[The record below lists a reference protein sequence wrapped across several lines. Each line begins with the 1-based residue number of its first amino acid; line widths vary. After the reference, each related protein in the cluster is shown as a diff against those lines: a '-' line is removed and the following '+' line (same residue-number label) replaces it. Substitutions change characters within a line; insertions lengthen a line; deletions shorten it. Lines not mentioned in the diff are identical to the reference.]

1 MKPRVCRAFVWALIL
16 LTPIIGAA
24 PAQLFQW
31 KNVNIQ
37 GMGYVT
43 GLIAT
48 ARADGSSG
56 VYIRTDVGGAY
67 FYERAQPS
75 LRSAQAASSRAGGI
89 RPSRVTDQ
97 AGDRWIPL
105 LEGIG
110 LAQVPGVES
119 IATETLSPDRVYVAV
134 NWPTTT
140 YLGSNGYTQYNTS
153 GEVLVSD
160 DHGNSWQPTGLAA
173 QNVLVSP
180 NGNYRVE
187 TGERLASDPNA
198 AGVVYFATRTNGLW
212 KGVRNSPGA
221 PAYTWTEVQGG
232 LPNPASLNEPAAG
245 GSGDQP
251 GFTFVLLDKS
261 TIAYN
266 PVSGAPYTQTIYVGV
281 HSSGVWRSKDGGNS
295 WSLLSGGPTDPVRA
309 AITANGTIYV
319 SCGTQNVSGTVWSYA
334 NSGWTNITP
343 APQSNPYTGIT
354 SDPTNGQIV
363 MVGNSSTNTVW
374 RSTNG
379 GSAWSSQQ
387 MSMQGH
393 DPLTPGTNP
402 SAPLYYI
409 ATTAGCNGGMA
420 ALMIDPAYPQQVWWT
435 NGWGVA
441 RTDDVGA
448 TTPFWAWHMQ
458 NLEELVAVG
467 VRVPPKPKSAGGAD
481 LLSMAMDMI
490 GFRHADRDQVPTTK
504 ISPAGVPLDPVDASW
519 EVSEFGGS
527 TYPVPWPNV
536 SMGNNLD
543 YCYTQPDNLAYV
555 GWGEWEYWS
564 NYGFSSDNGQTWTA
578 FPSVPSEMLWSNGT
592 QMLAQPIAGQ
602 IAMSATN
609 PQNMV
614 WVPGWGTFG
623 GTAAT
628 ASAANAPWPHYTR
641 DGGRTWS
648 LCLLANPPAKP
659 NPYNSQNNN
668 DVHYNALPQAWTN
681 APSPWVVNNILAADR
696 ADPAGT
702 TYYYLY
708 SANYSSTSP
717 SVFYTS
723 TDGGATW
730 NAGATNVF
738 PGGLVQPAVV
748 PNPLTQG
755 DVWVTF
761 ARNSGDVTTHPLYRS
776 QDGGAT
782 FQTVASVDSAQYVGF
797 GAGTSPGTPFVYL
810 YGRVGGATVDTM
822 YKSEDL
828 GQSWTPINNS
838 ATQDLSGASW
848 VEGDMRTPN
857 LVYVARSGRGVMYG
871 VLTEGTKKPMAPA
884 DAVARATSR
893 TAQADSPAAAG
904 RDARGAD
911 GP

>member
-1 MKPRVCRAFVWALIL
+1 MRARVYCAFVWTFIL
-16 LTPIIGAA
+16 LTPLATAA
-24 PAQLFQW
+24 PAELFQW

-48 ARADGSSG
+48 ARAGGSSD

-67 FYERAQPS
+67 YYEPLQAPP
-75 LRSAQAASSRAGGI
+75 RSALEAGRRTEAI
-89 RPSRVTDQ
+89 RPARATGQ

-105 LEGIG
+105 LDG
-110 LAQVPGVES
+110 LGLPQVPGVES
-119 IATETLSPDRVYVAV
+119 IATDLLTPARVYVAV

-140 YLGSNGYTQYNTS
+140 SLGSNGYTQYNTS
-153 GEVLVSD
+153 GEVLVSE
-160 DHGNSWQPTGLAA
+160 DHGSTWQPTGLAA

-212 KGVRNSPGA
+212 KGVRNAPGA
-221 PAYTWTEVQGG
+221 PVYTWTQVQGG
-232 LPNPASLNEPAAG
+232 LPNPPNESAAG
-245 GSGDQP
+245 GAGDQP
-251 GFTFVLLDKS
+251 GFTFVLFDKS
-261 TIAYN
+261 SIAYY

-281 HSSGVWRSKDGGNS
+281 HTSGVWQSKDGGNS
-295 WSLLSGGPTDPVRA
+295 WDLLSGGPTDPVRA
-309 AITANGTIYV
+309 AIAADGRLYV
-319 SCGTQNVSGTVWSYA
+319 SCGTQNVSGTVWSYSK
-334 NSGWTNITP
+334 SGWTNITP
-343 APQSNPYTGIT
+343 TPQTNPYTGIT
-354 SDPTNGQIV
+354 SDPTNAGTV
-363 MVGNSSTNTVW
+363 MVGNSSTSTVW

-379 GSAWSSQQ
+379 GSVWTSQQ
-387 MSMQGH
+387 MLMQGN
-393 DPLTPGTNP
+393 DPLTPGSNP

-409 ATTAGCNGGMA
+409 NATAGCNGGMA
-420 ALMIDPAYPQQVWWT
+420 ALMIDPVNPEQVWWT

-441 RTDDVGA
+441 RTDDVTA
-448 TTPFWAWHMQ
+448 AMPFWAWHML

-467 VRVPPKPKSAGGAD
+467 VRVPPKPKSLGGAD
-481 LLSMAMDMI
+481 LLSIAADMI
-490 GFRHADRDQVPTTK
+490 GFRHPDRDQIPATR
-504 ISPAGVPLDPVDASW
+504 ISPTGVPLDPVDASW
-519 EVSEFGGS
+519 EVNEFKGS

-536 SMGNNLD
+536 SMGNSLD

-555 GWGEWEYWS
+555 GWGEWEYWP

-578 FPSVPSEMLWSNGT
+578 FPSVPSELLWSNGT
-592 QMLAQPIAGQ
+592 QSLATPIAGQ

-614 WVPGWGTFG
+614 WVPAWGTFG
-623 GTAAT
+623 GTSAT
-628 ASAANAPWPHYTR
+628 ASAANAPWPHYTT
-641 DGGRTWS
+641 DGGNTWS

-659 NPYNSQNNN
+659 NPYNSQDNN

-696 ADPAGT
+696 ADPTGKT
-702 TYYYLY
+702 FYYLY

-717 SVFYTS
+717 SVFYIS

-738 PGGLVQPAVV
+738 PGGLVNPAVV

-755 DVWVTF
+755 DIWVTF
-761 ARNSGDVTTHPLYRS
+761 ARNTWDVTTHPLYRS

-797 GAGTSPGTPFVYL
+797 GAGALPGTPFVYL

-828 GQSWTPINNS
+828 GQSWTPINNP
-838 ATQDLSGASW
+838 AIETLSGVAQI
-848 VEGDMRTPN
+848 EGDMRTPN

-871 VLTEGTKKPMAPA
+871 VLLEATKKPMTSA
-884 DAVARATSR
+884 DGVVKAASR
-893 TAQADSPAAAG
+893 KGQADPHVSGG
-904 RDARGAD
+904 RGTVQ
-911 GP
+911 PH